1 VFSVP
6 SVVILCLLRHPEHED
21 LPLNRASA
29 WAALFAGLLL
39 VSTAAPFILLTRMD
53 PFALVLLR
61 MGIAAPLFLAAGAAR
76 GGTGLPRAHLGRV
89 ALGGALLAAHFLLW
103 IKAFDLTSYAS
114 NLLLLIAQPV
124 VAALL
129 GHRVGERPTRETWIA
144 IALAVAGLAAIAG
157 GDLSLGTRAVVG
169 DLCSILAGVAISLF
183 YVETRAARAALPVAT
198 FMGWTMLF
206 GAAAAV
212 PAVLV
217 AGAPLVP
224 RAAALPVL
232 GWTPSP
238 WLWLAGLV
246 VVTTMGGHGLM
257 NAAARGLRLF
267 TVNIVIVLEPPL
279 GILLGM
285 AILGQAPPTAVQV
298 AGGAVLAA
306 AVVVA
311 LLPDAR
317 AGRPGAGPPPAV
329 VPG

>member
-1 VFSVP
+1 
-6 SVVILCLLRHPEHED
+6 
-21 LPLNRASA
+21 LNRVSA

-53 PFALVLLR
+53 PFALVVLR
-61 MGIAAPLFLAAGAAR
+61 MGIAAPLFLAAAAAR
-76 GGTGLPRAHLGRV
+76 GGAGLPRAHAGRV
-89 ALGGALLAAHFLLW
+89 ALGGVLLSAHFLLW

-129 GHRVGERPTRETWIA
+129 GTRVGERPTRETWIS
-144 IALAVAGLAAIAG
+144 IALSAAGLAAIAG
-157 GDLSLGTRAVVG
+157 GDFALGPRAVLG
-169 DLCSILAGVAISLF
+169 DLCSILAGVAISFF
-183 YVETRAARAALPVAT
+183 YVESRAARTALPVAA
-198 FMGWTMLF
+198 FMGWTMAF

-212 PAVLV
+212 PVALA
-217 AGAPLVP
+217 AGASFAP
-224 RAAALPVL
+224 RAAPLPVL

-238 WLWLAGLV
+238 WLWLGGLV
-246 VVTTMGGHGLM
+246 LVTTMGGHGLM

-285 AILGQAPPTAVQV
+285 ALAGQAPPTAVQT

-311 LLPDAR
+311 LLPEAR
-317 AGRPGAGPPPAV
+317 SGRPGAGPPPAV